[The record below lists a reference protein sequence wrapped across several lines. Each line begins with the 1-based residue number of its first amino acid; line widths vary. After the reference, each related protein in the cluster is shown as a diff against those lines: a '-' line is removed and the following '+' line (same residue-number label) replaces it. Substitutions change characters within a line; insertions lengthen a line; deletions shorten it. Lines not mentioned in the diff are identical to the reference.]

1 MNKRTIKVL
10 LVDDSPFTLEFLK
23 GLLESD
29 PEIKVM
35 DTADN
40 GAEGLEKAISLLPD
54 VVVMDIEMPLMDGIE
69 ATKRIMQQKP
79 LPILILTSSLN
90 TRHLYRSL
98 DAIKYGALEILNK
111 PTPRPTKEWQR
122 IDEVL
127 VQTI

>member
-54 VVVMDIEMPLMDGIE
+54 VVVMDIEMPLMDGI
-69 ATKRIMQQKP
+69 
-79 LPILILTSSLN
+79 
-90 TRHLYRSL
+90 
-98 DAIKYGALEILNK
+98 
-111 PTPRPTKEWQR
+111 
-122 IDEVL
+122 
-127 VQTI
+127 

>member
-54 VVVMDIEMPLMDGIE
+54 VVVMDI
-69 ATKRIMQQKP
+69 
-79 LPILILTSSLN
+79 
-90 TRHLYRSL
+90 
-98 DAIKYGALEILNK
+98 
-111 PTPRPTKEWQR
+111 
-122 IDEVL
+122 
-127 VQTI
+127 